1 MIRKLNKVYRPEV
14 TKVLDEANGL
24 ISAVVSTES
33 KDRDGDVIKAEGW
46 NLDNFNRH
54 PVMLANHD
62 YHSLKSQIGVWEK
75 MEIAGDTLQG
85 VAKFFIGKG
94 NDEADWAFE
103 LAKMKKLAFS
113 VGFIPD
119 MDKAVPLHKDD
130 AFGVRGMEFNGQE
143 LLEVSA
149 VTVPSNPDALQRIVK
164 SSVAEP
170 AIKEIAEEQLRGLEE
185 KVDEET
191 SSISDDVI
199 DSIVERVIARL
210 QETDEGDKGTGN
222 KPRYRG
228 PEDEEEEEES
238 ESENE
243 DSDEDDAEDD
253 ADTEAEDDEEEKSES
268 QSESDFDAYA
278 VAVAAAEQ
286 ALQEAE

>member
-1 MIRKLNKVYRPEV
+1 MIRKLSKVYRPEV

-54 PVMLANHD
+54 SVMLANHD
-62 YHSLKSQIGVWEK
+62 YHSLKSQIGTWEK
-75 MEIAGDTLQG
+75 MEVVGDTLQG

-94 NDEADWAFE
+94 NEEADWAFE

-164 SSVAEP
+164 SSLAEP
-170 AIKEIAEEQLRGLEE
+170 AIKEIAEEQLSDLEE
-185 KVDEET
+185 KIDETT

-210 QETDEGDKGTGN
+210 QDDEDKG
-222 KPRYRG
+222 KPGYRRG
-228 PEDEEEEEES
+228 PEDEEDDDEESDEEDAENNAEES
-238 ESENE
+238 E
-243 DSDEDDAEDD
+243 DES
-253 ADTEAEDDEEEKSES
+253 EEEKSEAE
-268 QSESDFDAYA
+268 SESDFDAYA
-278 VAVAAAEQ
+278 VAMAAAEQ

>member
-14 TKVLDEANGL
+14 TKVIDEANGL

-46 NLDNFNRH
+46 DLGNFQRH

-62 YHSLKSQIGVWEK
+62 YHSLKSQIGEWQS
-75 MEIAGDTLQG
+75 MEVKGDTLQG

-94 NDEADWAFE
+94 NEEADYAFE
-103 LAKMKKLAFS
+103 LAKMRKLAFS

-164 SSVAEP
+164 SSMAEP
-170 AIKEIAEEQLRGLEE
+170 ALKEIAEEQLSDLEE
-185 KVDEET
+185 KIDEQTE
-191 SSISDDVI
+191 SISDDVI

-210 QETDEGDKGTGN
+210 QETDEEDKGSGN

-228 PEDEEEEEES
+228 PEDEEDEDEES
-238 ESENE
+238 ESESE
-243 DSDEDDAEDD
+243 DEESEDDTDE
-253 ADTEAEDDEEEKSES
+253 TEEEK
-268 QSESDFDAYA
+268 SDFDAYE
-278 VAVAAAEQ
+278 AAAAATEQ
-286 ALQEAE
+286 ALQEVE

>member
-1 MIRKLNKVYRPEV
+1 MITQVNKVYRPEV

-46 NLDNFNRH
+46 SLDNFNRH

-75 MEIAGDTLQG
+75 MEVTGDTLQG
-85 VAKFFIGKG
+85 VARFFIGKG
-94 NDEADWAFE
+94 NEEADWAFE

-130 AFGVRGMEFNGQE
+130 AFGQRGMEFNGQE

-149 VTVPSNPDALQRIVK
+149 VTVPSNPDALQRVVK
-164 SSVAEP
+164 SSMTEP
-170 AIKEIAEEQLRGLEE
+170 AIKEIAEEQLSDLEE
-185 KVDEET
+185 KQDEELEL
-191 SSISDDVI
+191 SDELI

-210 QETDEGDKGTGN
+210 QESEEEPEETEETEEEGKGSGN
-222 KPRYRG
+222 KPRYRDPG
-228 PEDEEEEEES
+228 DDD
-238 ESENE
+238 
-243 DSDEDDAEDD
+243 DSDDDDETDAEEDDD
-253 ADTEAEDDEEEKSES
+253 EKSES
-268 QSESDFDAYA
+268 RGESEFDVYA
-278 VAVAAAEQ
+278 VAVEAAEQ

>member
-14 TKVLDEANGL
+14 TKVIDEANGL

-46 NLDNFNRH
+46 DLGNFQRH

-62 YHSLKSQIGVWEK
+62 YHSLKSQIGEWQS
-75 MEIAGDTLQG
+75 MEVKGETLQG

-94 NDEADWAFE
+94 NEEADYAFE
-103 LAKMKKLAFS
+103 LAKMRKLAFS

-164 SSVAEP
+164 SSMAEP
-170 AIKEIAEEQLRGLEE
+170 ALKEIAEEQLSDLEE
-185 KVDEET
+185 KIDEQTE
-191 SSISDDVI
+191 SISDDVI

-210 QETDEGDKGTGN
+210 QETDEEDKGSGN
-222 KPRYRG
+222 KPRSRG
-228 PEDEEEEEES
+228 PEDEEDEDEES
-238 ESENE
+238 ESESE
-243 DSDEDDAEDD
+243 DEETEDDTDE
-253 ADTEAEDDEEEKSES
+253 TEEEK
-268 QSESDFDAYA
+268 SDFDAYE
-278 VAVAAAEQ
+278 AAAAATEQ
-286 ALQEAE
+286 ALQEVE

>member
-33 KDRDGDVIKAEGW
+33 KDRDGDVIKAEGCD
-46 NLDNFNRH
+46 LDNFNRH
-54 PVMLANHD
+54 SVMLANHD
-62 YHSLKSQIGVWEK
+62 YHSLKSQIGTWEK
-75 MEIAGDTLQG
+75 MEVVGNTLQG

-94 NDEADWAFE
+94 NEEADWAFE

-113 VGFIPD
+113 VGFIPN

-164 SSVAEP
+164 SSTAEQT
-170 AIKEIAEEQLRGLEE
+170 IKEIAEEQLSDLEE
-185 KVDEET
+185 KQDEELEL
-191 SSISDDVI
+191 SDELI
-199 DSIVERVIARL
+199 DSIVERVIARM
-210 QETDEGDKGTGN
+210 QESEEEETEEETEEEDKGTGN
-222 KPRYRG
+222 KPGYRRG
-228 PEDEEEEEES
+228 PEDEEEDD
-238 ESENE
+238 E
-243 DSDEDDAEDD
+243 DSEDES
-253 ADTEAEDDEEEKSES
+253 DTEEEK
-268 QSESDFDAYA
+268 SDFDAYA
-278 VAVAAAEQ
+278 AAAAATEQ
-286 ALQEAE
+286 ALQEAEL

>member
-14 TKVLDEANGL
+14 TKVIDEANGL

-46 NLDNFNRH
+46 DLGNFQRH

-62 YHSLKSQIGVWEK
+62 YHSLKSQIGEWQS
-75 MEIAGDTLQG
+75 MEVKGDTLQG

-94 NDEADWAFE
+94 NEEADYAFE
-103 LAKMKKLAFS
+103 LAKMRKLAFS

-164 SSVAEP
+164 SSMAEP
-170 AIKEIAEEQLRGLEE
+170 ALKEIAEEQLSDLEE
-185 KVDEET
+185 KIDEQTE
-191 SSISDDVI
+191 SISDDVI

-210 QETDEGDKGTGN
+210 QETDEEDKGSGN

-228 PEDEEEEEES
+228 PEDEEDEDEES
-238 ESENE
+238 ESESE
-243 DSDEDDAEDD
+243 DEESEDDTETEDD
-253 ADTEAEDDEEEKSES
+253 TEEEK
-268 QSESDFDAYA
+268 SDFDAYE
-278 VAVAAAEQ
+278 AAAAATEQ
-286 ALQEAE
+286 ALQEVE

>member
-1 MIRKLNKVYRPEV
+1 MIRKLSKVYRPEV

-75 MEIAGDTLQG
+75 MEVAGDSLHG

-130 AFGVRGMEFNGQE
+130 AFGVRGMEFNEQE

-164 SSVAEP
+164 SSIAEP
-170 AIKEIAEEQLRGLEE
+170 TIKEIAEEQLLDLEE
-185 KVDEET
+185 KVDEE
-191 SSISDDVI
+191 SASISDDVI
-199 DSIVERVIARL
+199 DSIVARVIARL
-210 QETDEGDKGTGN
+210 QEAEEADKGTGN
-222 KPRYRG
+222 KPGYRRG
-228 PEDEEEEEES
+228 PEDEEDD
-238 ESENE
+238 E
-243 DSDEDDAEDD
+243 DSDDD
-253 ADTEAEDDEEEKSES
+253 ADEEDSDAENNADEDSEQDEEKSEA